1 MKRLAAM
8 ISLALIATPA
18 LAVPGDMSVAAFLAK
33 ADALRAKGP
42 LALFSSDIKV
52 LKSEGA
58 AAGQAYRAQLV
69 RERAQGKPSSCPA
82 KGTKIDSD
90 QLIGHLRSYPAAA
103 RPRTTMRAAMA
114 DFFIK
119 TFPCPQG

>member
-1 MKRLAAM
+1 MKHLAAA
-8 ISLALIATPA
+8 IGLALVATPA
-18 LAVPGDMSVAAFLAK
+18 SAVPGDMSIATFLAK

-42 LALFSSDIKV
+42 LALLSSDIKL
-52 LKSEGA
+52 LKTEGM

-69 RERAQGKPSSCPA
+69 RERAQGKPSSCPP
-82 KGTKIDSD
+82 KGTKIGSD
-90 QLIGHLRSYPAAA
+90 QLIDHLRAYPAAA
-103 RPRTTMRAAMA
+103 RIRTTMRAAMA

>member
-1 MKRLAAM
+1 MKRLATA
-8 ISLALIATPA
+8 ISLALVATPA
-18 LAVPGDMSVAAFLAK
+18 FAIPGDMSVAVFLAK

-42 LALFSSDIKV
+42 LALFSSDIKL
-52 LKSEGA
+52 LKSEGL

-69 RERAQGKPSSCPA
+69 RERAQGNPSSCPP
-82 KGTKIDSD
+82 KGTRIDSD

-103 RPRTTMRAAMA
+103 RPGTPMRTAIA